1 MLDLDAIAGRVDK
14 GLGTQEDL
22 HMMLEELRRCYEA
35 MNQKPEPASPIPASP
50 SSTSAFAGVAAL
62 FGHKDTD
69 GEAK

>member
-1 MLDLDAIAGRVDK
+1 MLDLEAIAGRVDK

-22 HMMLEELRRCYEA
+22 HMMLEELRRCYDVPPTKLESA
-35 MNQKPEPASPIPASP
+35 PLVP